1 MIFYILIIL
10 LPLLYFLLNR
20 KSEEKSSKN
29 KKNNK
34 SEEKNKKETSEKE
47 TPQVKQT
54 TSSNKSLPTI
64 NKARE
69 SIVNSFKETKDVIS
83 VDYSNN
89 GQIILFHDEK
99 RFYLVLNANL
109 LEKKLQILSKS
120 VEYDTISSCS
130 YASEARIMVVGLKN
144 SKEIL
149 FYQLKEQDNK
159 SLKFEK
165 LEKTIKSK
173 RKDDIKKVGITT
185 DGLYAITSGAG
196 QDTEIQIYDIQ
207 KSSLIE
213 SININQFENED
224 LKLTPDSKFIT
235 IATSMNEIVCISFNK
250 QTHHVKNTQNEEVS
264 LKVEKK
270 NSVSIK
276 EPILNYSFTN
286 DNSFFV
292 VLTKDSKVKIYQNYS
307 SFYES
312 KTLYE
317 HKTEYKANSA
327 SAYMFKDNFK
337 VEGYY
342 VYSSNKSIYLHDA
355 TNGKLITSYEDISD
369 SFISSLKIIMIS
381 NNLYCICLSKDGRF
395 NIIDLKIK

>member
-1 MIFYILIIL
+1 MIFYILILI
-10 LPLLYFLLNR
+10 LPLLYFIFNR
-20 KSEEKSSKN
+20 KTEEKIVE
-29 KKNNK
+29 KKK
-34 SEEKNKKETSEKE
+34 KLDEKKVKEESEKE
-47 TPQVKQT
+47 VKQVP
-54 TSSNKSLPTI
+54 SSTNKSLPI
-64 NKARE
+64 LNKTKE
-69 SIVNSFKETKDVIS
+69 NIVNSFKETKDVIS
-83 VDYSNN
+83 VDFSSN

-99 RFYLVLNANL
+99 RFYLVLNSNL
-109 LEKKLQILSKS
+109 LEKKLNILSKS
-120 VEYDTISSCS
+120 IEYDTISSCS
-130 YASEARIMVVGLKN
+130 YANEAKIVVVGLKN

-149 FYQLKEQDNK
+149 FYQLKEQENK
-159 SLKFEK
+159 LFKFEK
-165 LEKTIKSK
+165 LEKTIKTK
-173 RKDDIKKVGITT
+173 RKDDIKKVGITN

-207 KSSLIE
+207 KSNLIE

-235 IATSMNEIVCISFNK
+235 ISTSMNEIVCISFNK
-250 QTHHVKNTQNEEVS
+250 QTHHVKNSQNEEVS

-312 KTLYE
+312 KSLYE
-317 HKTEYKANSA
+317 HKTEHKANSA
-327 SAYMFKDNFK
+327 SAFLSKENLK

-342 VYSSNKSIYLHDA
+342 VYSSNKSLYLHEVI
-355 TNGKLITSYEDISD
+355 TGKLINTFEDICD
-369 SFISSLKIIMIS
+369 SYISSLKIIMINS
-381 NNLYCICLSKDGRF
+381 NLYCISLSKDGRF

>member
-1 MIFYILIIL
+1 MIFYILILI
-10 LPLLYFLLNR
+10 LPLLYFILNR
-20 KSEEKSSKN
+20 KAEEKTDE
-29 KKNNK
+29 KKK
-34 SEEKNKKETSEKE
+34 KLDAKKVKEESEKE
-47 TPQVKQT
+47 VKQVP
-54 TSSNKSLPTI
+54 SSTNKSLPI
-64 NKARE
+64 LNKAKE
-69 SIVNSFKETKDVIS
+69 SIVNSFKETKDIIS
-83 VDYSNN
+83 VDFSSN

-99 RFYLVLNANL
+99 RFYLVLNSNL
-109 LEKKLQILSKS
+109 LEKKLNIISKS
-120 VEYDTISSCS
+120 IEYDTISSCS
-130 YASEARIMVVGLKN
+130 YANEAKTVVVGLKN

-149 FYQLKEQDNK
+149 FYQLKEQENK
-159 SLKFEK
+159 MFKFEK
-165 LEKTIKSK
+165 LEKTIKTK
-173 RKDDIKKVGITT
+173 RKDDIKKVGITN

-207 KSSLIE
+207 KSNLIE

-235 IATSMNEIVCISFNK
+235 ISTSMNEIVCISFNK
-250 QTHHVKNTQNEEVS
+250 QTHHVKNSQNEEVS

-312 KTLYE
+312 KSLYE
-317 HKTEYKANSA
+317 HKTENKANSA
-327 SAYMFKDNFK
+327 SAYLSKENLK

-342 VYSSNKSIYLHDA
+342 VYSSNKSIYLHEA
-355 TNGKLITSYEDISD
+355 ITGKLINTYEEICDSYIC
-369 SFISSLKIIMIS
+369 SLKIIMI
-381 NNLYCICLSKDGRF
+381 NYNLYCISLSKDGRF
-395 NIIDLKIK
+395 TIIDLKLK